1 MRGVNVKFCMPFD
14 RILAVMHHSLSYT
27 SFVIG
32 YRRNDGVMRILNAFG
47 TFILLV
53 LNYSQKCIAKFCEV
67 TNL

>member
-14 RILAVMHHSLSYT
+14 RIVAVMHHPLTYT
-27 SFVIG
+27 SYVIG
-32 YRRNDGVMRILNAFG
+32 YRRCYENIKRFRYLYP
-47 TFILLV
+47 TS